1 MSDLYKL
8 SEEEHPLCSN
18 RNNAVPL
25 KDKGA
30 AAEAVSM
37 AIMSAKING
46 EEKSEPSLRDGMDL
60 RFHENAADSEEV
72 SRILEM
78 ESPFLELKVLVLN
91 INSGNNTK
99 FLEQC
104 PTLREY
110 MKYVERVRKYLPDME
125 LEAAVKRAVDECI
138 REGILEDFFRKNK
151 AEVIAMSIFEYDE
164 KEVIDYIREEER
176 AIGRKEGRD
185 RRNKGWGG
193 SKADSRSLQGC
204 VHPWKGCAGAGG
216 RIYKRTF

>member
-1 MSDLYKL
+1 MGKKFLNMCIILD
-8 SEEEHPLCSN
+8 N
-18 RNNAVPL
+18 VPIT
-25 KDKGA
+25 
-30 AAEAVSM
+30 SC
-37 AIMSAKING
+37 AIS
-46 EEKSEPSLRDGMDL
+46 
-60 RFHENAADSEEV
+60 
-72 SRILEM
+72 
-78 ESPFLELKVLVLN
+78 VLVENDKSGKIVIFQITFETVKNFFWCFSVKITACLKHILCKYLN

-176 AIGRKEGRD
+176 AIGREEGQVEGRMEGKKEEAQKYG
-185 RRNKGWGG
+185 RLILRLTEEGK
-193 SKADSRSLQGC
+193 SSLVVKIATDDALRERLYEEYQL
-204 VHPWKGCAGAGG
+204 
-216 RIYKRTF
+216 

>member
-1 MSDLYKL
+1 
-8 SEEEHPLCSN
+8 
-18 RNNAVPL
+18 
-25 KDKGA
+25 
-30 AAEAVSM
+30 
-37 AIMSAKING
+37 MSAKING

-176 AIGRKEGRD
+176 AIGREEGKEEGKKEGREEGKKEGKVEG
-185 RRNKGWGG
+185 RMEGKKEEAQKYGRLILRLTEEGK
-193 SKADSRSLQGC
+193 SSLVVKIATDDALRERLYEEYQL
-204 VHPWKGCAGAGG
+204 
-216 RIYKRTF
+216 

>member
-1 MSDLYKL
+1 M
-8 SEEEHPLCSN
+8 P
-18 RNNAVPL
+18 
-25 KDKGA
+25 
-30 AAEAVSM
+30 
-37 AIMSAKING
+37 AKIND

-176 AIGRKEGRD
+176 AIGREEGKEEGREEEAQKYG
-185 RRNKGWGG
+185 RLILRLTEEGK
-193 SKADSRSLQGC
+193 SSLVAKIATDDALRERLYEEYQL
-204 VHPWKGCAGAGG
+204 
-216 RIYKRTF
+216 